1 MTSRAIKDAATR
13 LSRCVTAL
21 LQDQPFF
28 GNLTLRLPLRP
39 DFARQTIASDGLEI
53 RFSPAWVIDTEADLV
68 KTALARIV
76 TACALK
82 HHTRRRNRDPEVWQL
97 ASQLVT
103 HPILADAGFILPEGA
118 ECWPDCSVEEAYD
131 RLIDNN
137 PGNPDPNADP
147 DSQQPPVGAAGTAPS
162 QTGPDAGSNAD
173 DSSDSSSNDDQAG
186 SNNQTPASAPTS
198 ASFDPSGTGEVL
210 DADMRP
216 GSADKPLDP
225 VIEEQT
231 WDEAMHNAAQ
241 LARAQGNLAGA
252 VQQTVDNAHRSTLDW
267 RSLLRRYL
275 TDTSR
280 SDYSWSVPN
289 RRFIDSGLYLPS
301 IRSEG
306 IAELA
311 IIIDTS
317 ASLPAHVLDEF
328 WSEIR
333 EIAIDIRPETVIL
346 LQVDAEL
353 QDASEYAALELPD
366 SITLKGRWG
375 TNFRPGFAWLEEHGR
390 HPSCCIYLTDME
402 CDSYPDAEPL
412 FPVVWCNYGPVPGPA
427 FMEPWGERIDMR
439 SD

>member
-1 MTSRAIKDAATR
+1 MTASAIQNAATR
-13 LSRCVTAL
+13 LSKCVTAL

-39 DFARQTIASDGLEI
+39 DPARQTIASDGQEI

-82 HHTRRRNRDPEVWQL
+82 HHTRRRDRDPQVWQL

-103 HPILADAGFILPEGA
+103 HPILKDAGFTLPEGA

-131 RLIDNN
+131 KLIDND
-137 PGNPDPNADP
+137 PGNPDPDADP
-147 DSQQPPVGAAGTAPS
+147 DNQQPPAGAAGQSPS
-162 QTGPDAGSNAD
+162 HTGPDSDPGGD
-173 DSSDSSSNDDQAG
+173 DSPDPSSNDSQADSDG
-186 SNNQTPASAPTS
+186 DGPGAPPAS

-210 DADMRP
+210 DADTRAGATDTP
-216 GSADKPLDP
+216 IDP

-231 WDEAMHNAAQ
+231 WDEAMHQAAQ
-241 LARAQGNLAGA
+241 LARVQGNLPGA

-275 TDTSR
+275 TDASN
-280 SDYSWSVPN
+280 SDYSWSAPN
-289 RRFIDSGLYLPS
+289 RRYIDSGLYLPS

-306 IAELA
+306 ISELA

-317 ASLPAHVLDEF
+317 ASLPARVLEEF
-328 WSEIR
+328 WGEIR
-333 EIAIDIRPETVIL
+333 EIATDIRPETLIL
-346 LQVDAEL
+346 LQVDAAL
-353 QDASEYAALELPD
+353 QDATEYAAFELPD
-366 SITLKGRWG
+366 SIELKGRGG
-375 TNFRPGFAWLEEHGR
+375 TDFRPGFAWLERQGR

-402 CDSYPDAEPL
+402 CDSYPDGEPL
-412 FPVVWCNYGPVPGPA
+412 FPVVWCNYGPPPSEA
-427 FMEPWGERIDMR
+427 LQEPWGERIDMR
-439 SD
+439 SA

>member
-39 DFARQTIASDGLEI
+39 DLARQTIASDGQEI
-53 RFSPAWVIDTEADLV
+53 RFSPAWVIDTEADLL

-82 HHTRRRNRDPEVWQL
+82 HHTRRRDRDPQVWQL

-103 HPILADAGFILPEGA
+103 HPILKDAGFVLPEDA

-131 RLIDNN
+131 RLIEND
-137 PGNPDPNADP
+137 PGTPDPTADP
-147 DSQQPPVGAAGTAPS
+147 DSQPPPASAAGTAPS
-162 QTGPDAGSNAD
+162 QTGPDADPDTD
-173 DSSDSSSNDDQAG
+173 DSSDPGSNDGQAG
-186 SNNQTPASAPTS
+186 SDSQNPAFSPVS

-210 DADMRP
+210 DADMRAGASDEP
-216 GSADKPLDP
+216 VDP

-241 LARAQGNLAGA
+241 LARVQGNLPGLA
-252 VQQTVDNAHRSTLDW
+252 QQTVDDAHRSTLDW

-275 TDTSR
+275 TDASR

-317 ASLPAHVLDEF
+317 ASLPAHVLEEF
-328 WSEIR
+328 WGEIR
-333 EIAIDIRPETVIL
+333 EIATDIRPDTLIL
-346 LQVDAEL
+346 LQVDAVL
-353 QDASEYAALELPD
+353 QDASEYAAFELPD
-366 SITLKGRWG
+366 SVTLKGRGG
-375 TNFRPGFAWLEEHGR
+375 TDFRPGFAWLEEHGR
-390 HPSCCIYLTDME
+390 QPSCCIYLTDME

-412 FPVVWCNYGPVPGPA
+412 FPVVWCNYGPVPGPE
-427 FMEPWGERIDMR
+427 FTEPWGDRIDMR
-439 SD
+439 IS